1 MTKKTIKHASA
12 DVGLIFTAYNLR
24 RIFNLIDPNLL
35 KQYQKHCAAILLLVA
50 LILSFYGLLF
60 FPTANSISNNKI
72 NCSLNRLYLL

>member
-60 FPTANSISNNKI
+60 FPNSQ
-72 NCSLNRLYLL
+72 